1 MGTICGDFIK
11 NGGRVGMFKSMLK
24 PMINHPQPEMGWISI
39 PNLVVCGIN
48 GLPHYVTSQVLQL
61 FHNHGILQM
70 NLLIIQIQFYIAG
83 QFLHHPRYL
92 PGPSRESSPCSL
104 GPRVRVLVFCCVTEM
119 RLQWNPLFKAS
130 DTGEARDESDHV
142 TLRHAWIFP
151 EWHQKRMAFISWI
164 GKDQSSWSLTVFLA
178 ARLEAKVYQ
187 STAHGFQT

>member
-1 MGTICGDFIK
+1 
-11 NGGRVGMFKSMLK
+11 MFKSMLK

-142 TLRHAWIFP
+142 TLRHAWIFLNGIKNV
-151 EWHQKRMAFISWI
+151 WL
-164 GKDQSSWSLTVFLA
+164 SSPGLA
-178 ARLEAKVYQ
+178 RTSRAGPSQ
-187 STAHGFQT
+187 FF